1 MKLKAV
7 YILIF
12 FIILNYSNFLNAK
25 EKNCFYCKKYKYLK
39 DWPVDKRPKPF
50 IYEKIEYPKDMFS
63 KMTINNSK
71 FIKKRAS
78 EIVNIRFVKAKG
90 SLKKYQH
97 LMIRDAAYF
106 EAMFN
111 ETLLDKRA
119 TVESLENLK
128 KARDALRQSL
138 KISPNTSS
146 SEAVYKFWATGK
158 LMTKIYKKNRKN
170 KKKKKILEDNEVI
183 KRVKILEDLKKQIQ
197 TTKINA
203 QKAAM
208 IEAEKSINAKK

>member
-1 MKLKAV
+1 MLLILKQC
-7 YILIF
+7 
-12 FIILNYSNFLNAK
+12 SM
-25 EKNCFYCKKYKYLK
+25 
-39 DWPVDKRPKPF
+39 R
-50 IYEKIEYPKDMFS
+50 
-63 KMTINNSK
+63 
-71 FIKKRAS
+71 
-78 EIVNIRFVKAKG
+78 
-90 SLKKYQH
+90 
-97 LMIRDAAYF
+97 
-106 EAMFN
+106 
-111 ETLLDKRA
+111 LLDKRA

-170 KKKKKILEDNEVI
+170 KKKKKILEDKEVK
-183 KRVKILEDLKKQIQ
+183 KRIKILEDLKKQIQ
-197 TTKINA
+197 TTRINA